1 MKMNLKKIMEI
12 KKIGKEKLILLILA
26 GIMLIGVSYFENGRS
41 EGQTKVSET
50 KYDGVSFEDDYGK
63 TMEQKISDMIKGI
76 KGVSKVSVMVTLKS
90 GNEKVVKEDSE
101 DEASLSK
108 KGSDEEKNNSQK
120 KKTVILENDNGE
132 SPYVVKEM
140 YPEVEGIA
148 VMASGIG
155 DSSKKEEIIKMLSAL
170 FDVPLHKISVVEI
183 D

>member
-1 MKMNLKKIMEI
+1 ME
-12 KKIGKEKLILLILA
+12 E
-26 GIMLIGVSYFENGRS
+26 
-41 EGQTKVSET
+41 
-50 KYDGVSFEDDYGK
+50 
-63 TMEQKISDMIKGI
+63 KISNMIEGI

-101 DEASLSK
+101 DEASQSK
-108 KGSDEEKNNSQK
+108 KGSDEEKSNSQK

-132 SPYVVKEM
+132 SPYVIKEM

-148 VMASGIG
+148 IMASGIG

>member
-1 MKMNLKKIMEI
+1 MEI
-12 KKIGKEKLILLILA
+12 KKIGKEKLILLVLA
-26 GIMLIGVSYFENGRS
+26 GIMLIGASYFENGRS
-41 EGQTKVSET
+41 EGQTKIRET
-50 KYDGVSFEDDYGK
+50 EYIGASPEDDYGK
-63 TMEQKISDMIKGI
+63 IMEEKISNMIEGI

-101 DEASLSK
+101 DEASQSK
-108 KGSDEEKNNSQK
+108 KGSDEEKSNSQK

-132 SPYVVKEM
+132 SPYVIKEM
-140 YPEVEGIA
+140 YPEVEVIA
-148 VMASGIG
+148 IMASGIG